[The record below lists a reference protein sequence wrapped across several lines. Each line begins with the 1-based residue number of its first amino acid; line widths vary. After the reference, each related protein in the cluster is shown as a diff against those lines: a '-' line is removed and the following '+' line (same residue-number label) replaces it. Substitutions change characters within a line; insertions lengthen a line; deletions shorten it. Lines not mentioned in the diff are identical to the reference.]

1 MLKFKKIIAVLL
13 AVLVILGCSG
23 CASWNR
29 FKKTMSS
36 DFSGGLWREV
46 TVYSMTGEVI
56 AKHEGQIDIQESGNK
71 VLFDLDGKRYVY
83 YNCMVEVIEK

>member
-23 CASWNR
+23 CASLER
-29 FKKTMSS
+29 DIKTFQS
-36 DFSGGLWREV
+36 DLLGGLQREI

-56 AKHEGQIDIQESGNK
+56 AKHEGQIDIQESENK
-71 VLFDLDGKRYVY
+71 VLFELDGKRYVY